1 MEYGPS
7 VKALNY
13 FEKMQVEVRACGN
26 LKSNIIGQKIH
37 FQILLAG
44 YENDRFIASGCYEY
58 YWHGINKRYVIACVR
73 ILVLGAFV
81 AGSRDMSFNLQ
92 DYMVTWWFCYQICK
106 KKQVGSIVLVYV
118 V

>member
-1 MEYGPS
+1 MEHGPS

-26 LKSNIIGQKIH
+26 LKSSIIGQKIH
-37 FQILLAG
+37 IQISLAR

-58 YWHGINKRYVIACVR
+58 NWNGINKGYVIVSVR
-73 ILVLGAFV
+73 ILVLGALV
-81 AGSRDMSFNLQ
+81 AGSRDLSFNLQ
-92 DYMVTWWFCYQICK
+92 GYMVL
-106 KKQVGSIVLVYV
+106 GSTVFVYV